1 MTTPQANDFEST
13 ALPHLN
19 ELYRSA
25 RHTLGNQAAAED
37 VIQETYLQAW
47 KSFHRFEPG
56 TNIRAWL
63 HKIMFHVIN
72 HYWYKNNRLV
82 TVAEEEEFIFDQ
94 LVYEPPVPEEL
105 QDEEMLAALGRLP
118 ENYRAAILLADVQ
131 EFAYL
136 EIAEIMKIPIG
147 TVMSRLSRG
156 RKLLRK
162 ELSADLTANAAAV
175 AARPST
181 VNAASAGRLC

>member
-1 MTTPQANDFEST
+1 MTTPQANDFET
-13 ALPHLN
+13 IALPYLS

-37 VIQETYLQAW
+37 IVQETYLQAW

-56 TNIRAWL
+56 SNIRAWL

-72 HYWYKNNRLV
+72 HYWYKHNRLV

-94 LVYEPPVPEEL
+94 LVYEPPVAQEL
-105 QDEEMLAALGRLP
+105 RDEDLLAALGRLP
-118 ENYRAAILLADVQ
+118 ENYRAVILRADVQ

-136 EIAEIMKIPIG
+136 EIADMMSIPIG

-156 RKLLRK
+156 RRLLRK
-162 ELSADLTANAAAV
+162 ELSADMTANAAAV

-181 VNAASAGRLC
+181 VNIASARR